1 MLDTLSMIIT
11 ESWRLLG
18 QMAPYLLFGFLVAG
32 ILSVGISPEWVER
45 HLGGRG
51 VASVVKASIFGVPVP
66 LCSCGVIPV
75 SASIRRHGAS
85 RAATTAFLL
94 STPQTGV
101 DSILVTYSLLGP
113 VFAVFRPIVALLA
126 GFLGGVLVR
135 FFGEPDGEGLARG
148 KERRPICNGDCCA
161 DKGDKSVLSRIL
173 RYGFVTL
180 PQDIGSALLIGILIA
195 GVMAALV
202 PAGYLQ
208 VYIGG
213 GVLSILVMMA
223 VGVPIYVC
231 ATASIPIA
239 AGFLHMGASFGA
251 VVAFLIAGPATN
263 AATLTT
269 VWKVLGKRTTALF
282 LFTIAASAFGF
293 GLLLDRL
300 VPIVEETLPQLAT
313 YAYVHAEGGLFSQL
327 AAVVLLGVLTFS
339 FGSRFLREK
348 RAAKNNAEYSK
359 TERSSQGQRLEL
371 AVTGMHCNH
380 CVESVRRAVAECTGV
395 QTVQVSLKQGR
406 VMVVGNNLDSEQLV
420 DSIAGLEYRARIVNQ
435 L

>member
-1 MLDTLSMIIT
+1 MLDTLSLIIG
-11 ESWRLLG
+11 ESWQLLG

-51 VASVVKASIFGVPVP
+51 LAPVVKASIFGVPLP

-113 VFAVFRPIVALLA
+113 VFAVFRPIVALLT

-135 FFGEPDGEGLARG
+135 FFGEPNGEGSARS
-148 KERRPICNGDCCA
+148 KERRPVCSGDGCA
-161 DKGDKSVLSRIL
+161 DKDDKSVLLRIL
-173 RYGFVTL
+173 KYGFVTL
-180 PQDIGSALLIGILIA
+180 PQDIGPALLIGILIA

-208 VYIGG
+208 AYVGG

-223 VGVPIYVC
+223 VGIPIYVC

-251 VVAFLIAGPATN
+251 VLAFLIAGPATN

-282 LFTIAASAFGF
+282 VFTIAVSAVGF

-300 VPIVEETLPQLAT
+300 VPIVEETLPQVAT
-313 YAYVHAEGGLFSQL
+313 YAHAHAEGGLFYQS
-327 AAVVLLGVLTFS
+327 AAVVLLVILAFS

-348 RAAKNNAEYSK
+348 RATKPQTENSK
-359 TERSSQGQRLEL
+359 TKRSSQGQRLEL
-371 AVTGMHCNH
+371 AVTGMTCNH
-380 CVESVRRAVAECTGV
+380 CVENVRRAVTECTGV
-395 QTVQVSLKQGR
+395 QNVEVSLKRGR
-406 VMVVGNNLDSEQLV
+406 VVVEGENLDPDRIMSAIEELGYQ
-420 DSIAGLEYRARIVNQ
+420 ARI
-435 L
+435 LKS